1 MAEEEKKTEMDP
13 IMNNVY
19 GGPEQKQDPRET
31 FTGFVYAGPKDAY
44 ESAMK
49 SAYAGPSGLLNPMM
63 MAVYAGPEQMPVTL
77 MAYAGPNMPNQG
89 GFLINQI
96 PAQKDKADEDARPYR
111 FCPECGA
118 RSYSGNFCGECGKP
132 LKDQP
137 WYRTCKCCGTQIPDG
152 QKFCHE
158 CGAPTAERK
167 EKPWICPTCGT
178 EVGAGQ
184 KFCPECGGVPTVTV

>member
-19 GGPEQKQDPRET
+19 GGPEQKQEPDQKQDPRET

-63 MAVYAGPEQMPVTL
+63 MAVYAGPDQMPVTL
-77 MAYAGPNMPNQG
+77 MAYAGPNMPNG
-89 GFLINQI
+89 GMIGINQL
-96 PAQKDKADEDARPYR
+96 PEQKEKTSEEGPYR
-111 FCPECGA
+111 FCPECGKKCC
-118 RSYSGNFCGECGKP
+118 SGNFCCDCGAP

-137 WYRTCKCCGTQIPDG
+137 WFKTCKSCGTQLPG
-152 QKFCHE
+152 TQKFCHE
-158 CGAPTAERK
+158 CGAPAE
-167 EKPWICPTCGT
+167 
-178 EVGAGQ
+178 
-184 KFCPECGGVPTVTV
+184 